1 MKIRSV
7 RFVFILLFF
16 AGLLAATDDAL
27 KGRAPIDPTPALT
40 QETTADLWRKVEDAE
55 KSGLPQTAIGH
66 LKKIYALAVEAKR
79 DGEALRALTR
89 QIVLES
95 VVEGNRSVPRVARL
109 QEEITKAPASL
120 KPMLR
125 VVLAQW
131 YWHYYSRNKWRFIN
145 RSATEGTDDKDFTT
159 WDLRRLFREI
169 DTLYRDILKDEAVLK
184 TIPVSTYAEF
194 LETGNMP
201 AELRPTL
208 YDFAAF
214 EALDFYTSE
223 EQAGAQPEDAFV
235 IEADS
240 DALAPAAQFRRY
252 NPDTTDVDSP
262 RLRALRLY
270 QDLLSY
276 HRNDKNRDVV
286 LDADLQRLRFVRHAA
301 VGESAA
307 GRYVDRLKELVEG
320 HRESPLSSLA
330 LSDLAQEAYDQGDFV
345 TALELARR
353 GAAAHPESIGASN
366 GNALASRITAKEF
379 DVRTESVIAPAK
391 PSALVVQYRNVTA
404 LYVRA
409 VAADFSSYLSGKE
422 GRNVFWASD
431 EHIRLIL
438 TRPAAAAWTAA
449 LKPTADYK
457 TTSTLITAP
466 ALKSGFYWIL
476 ASAKNDFSS
485 TGNKIVATSVWV
497 SELGVVTGGPGTGIE
512 GLAVHNASGEPVP
525 GADVTLYEWDYN
537 KEALIKQDTARTD
550 ASGAFHVRPSEAHR
564 NTLLHVRDA
573 AGREVADT
581 QVERPFERAESDS
594 PQTIFFTDRAIYRP
608 GQTIHF
614 KGICLSPERAKNDYR
629 VLPRQNVR
637 VLLRDANRQEVTSL
651 TLTSNDFGSISGSF
665 TAPTDR
671 LTGEM
676 MIEAVAPRG
685 SCDIR
690 VEEYKRPKFQ
700 VTLSVPDKEFRLND
714 AVAVPGEAMSYT
726 GAPVDGALVRFR
738 VVREVRFPWW
748 WFFGRP
754 DFRANRGSQEIA
766 HGTARTDATG
776 KFVVEFRALPDRA
789 VPVQAQPVFTYAI
802 SVDITD
808 GTGETRSRAGYVRA
822 GYASLEA
829 ALGVQDWQV
838 KDKPVVLTIQTTTL
852 NGRKAAARGAVE
864 VFALQGPSSP
874 VPADLIG
881 ETAVRE
887 RQALAG
893 RAEGGFSGASDWRK
907 WPEGGL
913 ASRHEFETSADET
926 KPPASLSFA
935 LKPGAY
941 KARLRTKDK
950 FGTDVES
957 LAYFIVL
964 DPVADRFGIPIP
976 FHAAAPLGSAEPGQT
991 FEMLWGTGYEK
1002 GPVLVE
1008 VFQNGKPLDRFWS
1021 AAAKTQ
1027 GAVRVAVTEQH
1038 RGGFTI
1044 VLTMVKD
1051 NRLYREERRVSV
1063 PWTNKMLDLQWK
1075 TFRSKLRPGQ
1085 AETWSVQIKGPRA
1098 EARAA
1103 EMVASL
1109 YDKSLDQFVG
1119 HSFPWITGLFHSDTT
1134 YVRGHFSN
1142 RAENLST
1149 YTDGMNTYSSFTT
1162 PIYTHFPTAVERDLF
1177 GYGYPVRY
1185 AAKSGGRDEL
1195 AEAVPAP
1202 AMAAKPQDVV
1212 GGVVGGVTG
1221 GVAEEKGGGSAKPPA
1236 PEVDL
1241 SKVQGR
1247 TNLNETAFFYP
1258 HLLADK
1264 NGLVTIEFKMPEAL
1278 TTWRFLGFAH
1288 TTDLL
1293 SGSIAAEAVTQ
1304 KELMVQP
1311 NPPRFLREGDRL
1323 EVTVKVTNMA
1333 EKEASGAVEL
1343 RFFDPVN
1350 EKALDSALANASP
1363 KFEFAVPAKQ
1373 SRSFSWPVTVP
1384 DGLSV
1389 VGYKAVAA
1397 TPQFSDGEEGT
1408 VPVLSRRLLV
1418 RESIPLWISDK
1429 GEKTFT
1435 FDKLAKSG
1443 SSETLR
1449 HLSLTVQ
1456 MASNPSWY
1464 AVQALPFL
1472 MEYPYECSEQ
1482 VFNRLYANALAQKIA
1497 NSNPKIR
1504 RIFDLWKGTDALKSN
1519 LEKNEDLKSVLLQ
1532 ESPWVLEAKNESQ
1545 AKKNIGLLFD
1555 ENVMSR
1561 ELRNASGKLAQM
1573 QLADGSWPWFPGGPG
1588 NDYITLYLVTGFGR
1602 LKHLGIGI
1610 VGQDPALKAL
1620 ARLDGWV
1627 KGIYENI
1634 VRAGTQSLNHL
1645 SPTIALYLYARSFYL
1660 ADRPIPKES
1669 RAAVDY
1675 FLGQGAKF
1683 WLELGHRQSQGHLA
1697 LGLKR
1702 FGDAATPLK
1711 ILRSM
1716 KERSKVDEELGRYW
1730 RDLELSWWWYRAPI
1744 ETQAVMIEAFDEVL
1758 NDQAAVE
1765 ECKVWL
1771 LKQKQTQDWKTTKAT
1786 ADAVY
1791 ALILR
1796 GTDLLGSD
1804 AVVAIALA
1812 GKTIEPE
1819 KVEAGTGF
1827 YEKRFAAAEVRP
1839 GMGEITVKKSDKG
1852 IAWGGVHWQYM
1863 EDIAKITPHE
1873 QNPLKLK
1880 KAVFVQRLTKTGP
1893 VIEPVKGPLAVGDT
1907 VVIRV
1912 ELRTDRDMEYVH
1924 MKDHRG
1930 SGLEPVNVLS
1940 QYKYQDGLVYYEAT
1954 KDTATHFF
1962 IDYLPKGTYVFE
1974 YPLKVTHKGAYEN
1987 GMAHIECM
1995 YAPEFNSH
2003 SESVKLEVMEKI
2015 K

>member
-1 MKIRSV
+1 MKIHPI
-7 RFVFILLFF
+7 RFIFILLLF
-16 AGLLAATDDAL
+16 AGLLAGTGDAM
-27 KGRAPIDPTPALT
+27 KGCSPFGRTPALR
-40 QETTADLWRKVEDAE
+40 QETTAELWRKVEDAE
-55 KSGLPQTAIGH
+55 KAGLPQTAVGH
-66 LKKIYALAVEAKR
+66 LKKIYTLAVKAKR

-95 VVEGNRSVPRVARL
+95 VVEGNRPGPRVGRL
-109 QEEITKAPASL
+109 QEEISKAPASL

-131 YWHYYSRNKWRFIN
+131 YWQYYSRNKWRFIN

-262 RLRALRLY
+262 KLRALRLY
-270 QDLLSY
+270 QDVLSF
-276 HRNDKNRDVV
+276 HRDDKNRDVS
-286 LDADLQRLRFVRHAA
+286 LDADLQRLRYVRHAA

-307 GRYVDRLKELVEG
+307 SRYMDRLKELVEA
-320 HRESPLSSLA
+320 HRASPLSSLA
-330 LSDLAQEAYDQGDFV
+330 LYDWAQEVYDQGDFV
-345 TALELARR
+345 TALALARR
-353 GAAAHPESIGASN
+353 GGAAHPESIGASN
-366 GNALASRITAKEF
+366 CNALASRITAKEL

-391 PSALVVQYRNVTA
+391 PSSLVIQYRNITT
-404 LYVRA
+404 LHVRA
-409 VAADFSSYLSGKE
+409 VAADFSSYLSGKD
-422 GRNVFWASD
+422 GRNVFWSSD
-431 EHIRLIL
+431 EYIHRIL
-438 TRPAAAAWTAA
+438 TRPPTATWTAA
-449 LKPTADYK
+449 LKPTDDYK
-457 TTSTLITAP
+457 STSTLVTTP
-466 ALKSGFYWIL
+466 ALKPGFYWIL
-476 ASAKNDFSS
+476 ASAKDDFSS
-485 TGNKIVATSVWV
+485 AGNKLVATSVWV
-497 SELGVVTGGPGTGIE
+497 SELGIVTGGSGAGIE
-512 GLAVHNASGEPVP
+512 GLAVLNASGEPVP
-525 GADVTLYEWDYN
+525 GADVTLYEWDYD
-537 KEALIKQDTARTD
+537 KDTLIKKDSARTD
-550 ASGAFHVRPSEAHR
+550 ASGAFRVRPSEANR
-564 NTLLHVRDA
+564 NTILHVRDA

-581 QVERPFERAESDS
+581 QVERSYERVESDS
-594 PQTIFFTDRAIYRP
+594 SQTVFFTDRAIYRP

-614 KGICLSPERAKNDYR
+614 KGICLSPDRAKNDYR

-637 VLLRDANRQEVTSL
+637 VLFLDVNRQEVASL

-676 MIEAVAPRG
+676 RIEAVAPRG

-776 KFVVEFRALPDRA
+776 KFTVEFRALPDRSI
-789 VPVQAQPVFTYAI
+789 PVQAQPVFTYAI

-808 GTGETRSRAGYVRA
+808 GAGETRSQAGRIRA

-829 ALGVQDWQV
+829 TLGVQDWQV
-838 KDKPVVLTIQTTTL
+838 KDKPVVLTVQTTTL

-864 VFALQGPSSP
+864 VFALQGPSTP

-893 RAEGGFSGASDWRK
+893 RAQAGFSGATDWRK
-907 WPEGGL
+907 WPEGAL
-913 ASRHEFETSADET
+913 ASQHEFETSTDET
-926 KPPASLSFA
+926 KPPTSLSFA

-950 FGTDVES
+950 FGTDIES

-964 DPVADRFGIPIP
+964 NPAADRFGIRIP

-991 FEMLWGTGYEK
+991 FELLWGTGYDK
-1002 GPVLVE
+1002 GPILVE

-1027 GAVRVAVTEQH
+1027 GMVRVPVTEQH

-1075 TFRSKLRPGQ
+1075 TFRSKLQPGQ

-1098 EARAA
+1098 EARVA

-1119 HSFPWITGLFHSDTT
+1119 HSFPWIVGLFHSDTT
-1134 YVRGHFSN
+1134 YVRGRFSN
-1142 RAENLST
+1142 RSEDLRP
-1149 YTDGMNTYSSFTT
+1149 YTDDMNTYASFTT

-1185 AAKSGGRDEL
+1185 AAKPGGRDEL

-1202 AMAAKPQDVV
+1202 AVAAKSQGVV
-1212 GGVVGGVTG
+1212 GMVVGGVTG
-1221 GVAEEKGGGSAKPPA
+1221 GVAEEKGGGGTRLPV

-1241 SKVQGR
+1241 SKVQAR

-1288 TTDLL
+1288 TADLL
-1293 SGSIAAEAVTQ
+1293 SGSITAETVTQ

-1323 EVTVKVTNMA
+1323 EVTVKVTNMT

-1343 RFFDPVN
+1343 RFFDPVT
-1350 EKALDSALANASP
+1350 EKALDSALANVSP

-1373 SRSFSWPVTVP
+1373 SRSFSWPVSVP

-1389 VGYKAVAA
+1389 VGYKAAAA
-1397 TPQFSDGEEGT
+1397 TPRFSDGEEGI
-1408 VPVLSRRLLV
+1408 VPILSRRLLV

-1435 FDKLAKSG
+1435 FEKLMNSG

-1545 AKKNIGLLFD
+1545 AKKNIGQLFD

-1588 NDYITLYLVTGFGR
+1588 NDYITLYLVAGFGR
-1602 LKHLGIGI
+1602 LKHLEIGT

-1620 ARLDGWV
+1620 ARLDAWV
-1627 KGIYENI
+1627 KEIYENI
-1634 VRAGTQSLNHL
+1634 LRAGTQDLNHL

-1660 ADRPIPKES
+1660 IDRPIPKES
-1669 RAAVDY
+1669 RAAADY
-1675 FLGQGAKF
+1675 FLGQGAKY
-1683 WLELGHRQSQGHLA
+1683 WLELDHRQSQGHLA
-1697 LGLKR
+1697 VGLKR

-1711 ILRSM
+1711 IMRSM

-1796 GTDLLGSD
+1796 GTDLLASD
-1804 AVVAIALA
+1804 AVVSIALA
-1812 GKTIEPE
+1812 GKAIEPE

-1827 YEKRFAAAEVRP
+1827 YEKRFAAAEVKP
-1839 GMGEITVKKSDKG
+1839 GMGEITVTKTDKG

-1880 KAVFVQRLTKTGP
+1880 KTVFVQRLTKKGP
-1893 VIEPVKGPLAVGDT
+1893 VIEPVQGPLAVGDT

-1924 MKDHRG
+1924 MMDHRG

-1974 YPLKVTHKGAYEN
+1974 YPLKVTHKGTYEN

-2003 SESVKLEVMEKI
+2003 SESVKLEVR
-2015 K
+2015 